1 MADTDQQTNGQAM
14 WNTLVNRL
22 GAMIGPAQPAGVL
35 SGAATAGGIPQAVPT
50 TAVPVAQTAPVPAA
64 PSAPA
69 AKPIPSVNQQLA
81 TQDAARQ
88 VAGQQLVASSPIYNA
103 SSTNAVQAAPRSGGG
118 GAPVPPYAGNG
129 RFTDPSAAIANGI
142 NQQSGYA
149 NQLMQTALNYIGQ
162 GKDIFDQA
170 TRGRAIAGILHA
182 VAGNNNFAGVQGQ
195 GVDALNNAI
204 AGITSAGIYG
214 GAQMYGANQQLA
226 GTQAQIAGQLQLEGG
241 HTQPIGTE
249 PVNTAYGPIPM
260 TTYGIINRAPGGMVS
275 VTPVGPSAERRTQV
289 PAGTKVKQPDGT
301 YTLQNGQTV
310 TVKNGAVQ

>member
-22 GAMIGPAQPAGVL
+22 GSMIGPAQPAGVL

-88 VAGQQLVASSPIYNA
+88 AAGQQLVASLPTYSTP
-103 SSTNAVQAAPRSGGG
+103 STNAVQPAPRSGGG
-118 GAPVPPYAGNG
+118 GAPVPSYAGNG

-195 GVDALNNAI
+195 GVDALNNAV

-214 GAQMYGANQQLA
+214 GAQMYGADVGHQNVLA
-226 GTQAQIAGQLQLEGG
+226 ENAGREQLQRGV
-241 HTQPIGTE
+241 TQTTGSRIEMINGIPTL
-249 PVNTAYGPIPM
+249 VNEY
-260 TTYGIINRAPGGMVS
+260 GMVS
-275 VTPVGPSAERRTQV
+275 RNANGGYDVTPVGAAADRAPKFQVGKQYKDAQGNVRTYDPSV
-289 PAGTKVKQPDGT
+289 AGGWR
-301 YTLQNGQTV
+301 
-310 TVKNGAVQ
+310 